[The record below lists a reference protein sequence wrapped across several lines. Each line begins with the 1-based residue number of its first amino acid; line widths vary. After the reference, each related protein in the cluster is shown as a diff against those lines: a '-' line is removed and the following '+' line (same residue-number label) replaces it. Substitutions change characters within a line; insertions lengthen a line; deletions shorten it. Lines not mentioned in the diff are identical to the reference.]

1 MSDMT
6 MLYMWRTNKRLHHKM
21 LKHIQKREKGIKNAG
36 WRSSITIPYPIFSD
50 IQKGGCATAT

>member
-1 MSDMT
+1 
-6 MLYMWRTNKRLHHKM
+6 MWRANKRLHHKM